1 MKTTLLSLTLIAATA
16 APAWAA
22 EDAYKA
28 FATEKVAGWMAS
40 PVIQDA
46 LAVGND
52 AHAAL
57 SEAEIIDLDTL
68 WRAQI
73 ELTDSP
79 LINQVMSGPASDY
92 LRQLVADSQG
102 AIAEII
108 LMDNRG
114 LNAAISTV
122 TSDFWQGDEDKFQQT
137 YDLGGGGGSIHAGD
151 VELDESSGMY
161 VVQVS
166 VPMVDAAG
174 ELVGA
179 ATFSLD
185 AERL

>member
-1 MKTTLLSLTLIAATA
+1 MKNAFFSLAMIVAAA

-22 EDAYKA
+22 EDAHTA
-28 FATEKVAGWMAS
+28 FVTEKAAVWMAS
-40 PVIQDA
+40 PVIQQA
-46 LAVGND
+46 LAAGNE

-57 SEAEIIDLDTL
+57 TEAEILDLDTL

-73 ELTDSP
+73 DSTDSP

-102 AIAEII
+102 SIAEII
-108 LMDNRG
+108 VMDNRG
-114 LNAAISTV
+114 LNAAISAV
-122 TSDFWQGDEDKFQQT
+122 TSDYWQGDEDKFQQT
-137 YDLGGGGGSIHAGD
+137 YDIGAGAIHAGD
-151 VELDESSGMY
+151 VELDESTGLY

-166 VPMVDAAG
+166 MPIADSEG
-174 ELVGA
+174 RLVGA

>member
-1 MKTTLLSLTLIAATA
+1 MKNAILSLLLILTTA
-16 APAWAA
+16 APASAA

-28 FATEKVAGWMAS
+28 FATEKVAGWMANA
-40 PVIQDA
+40 VIQDA
-46 LAVGND
+46 LAAGND

-57 SEAEIIDLDTL
+57 TEAEIIDLDTL

-73 ELTDSP
+73 ESTESP
-79 LINQVMSGPASDY
+79 LIDQVMSGPASDY
-92 LRQLVADSQG
+92 LRQLVTESQG
-102 AIAEII
+102 AIVEII

-114 LNAAISTV
+114 LNAAISAV

-137 YDLGGGGGSIHAGD
+137 YDLGAGSIHAGD

-166 VPMVDAAG
+166 VPVVDATG
-174 ELVGA
+174 QLVGA